1 MVDRESTCKAC
12 EGAGMLADDEGW
24 QYACSVCRGKGI
36 LHSAFS
42 AEEAKVMEVDH
53 NNRLL
58 D

>member
-1 MVDRESTCKAC
+1 MPVVDRENTCKAC

-24 QYACSVCRGKGI
+24 QYHCSVCRGDGV
-36 LHSAFS
+36 LSSAHQS
-42 AEEAKVMEVDH
+42 AEIMSVDE